1 MNAKFLGECKS
12 CVCKRKEN
20 AKVLRVNASFLGEW
34 RSFMIEKSI
43 KIKCKASWGNAKVL
57 CENGE
62 VLRVN
67 AKFLGNKHF
76 AREC

>member
-1 MNAKFLGECKS
+1 
-12 CVCKRKEN
+12 
-20 AKVLRVNASFLGEW
+20 
-34 RSFMIEKSI
+34 MIEKSI
-43 KIKCKASWGNAKVL
+43 QIKRKASWGNAKVL